1 MTYLQVTKLTKFTI
15 NGLRPHVRK
24 IVLATPLIILV
35 MLLAFQ
41 AVRFASSNPLCCADD
56 AAIADVAK
64 SVASGDGY
72 ALPIK
77 FDGASGRFLFN
88 PSISTGPTLVLPTAV
103 AIAAFGADPIIP
115 GLTKAIISIALLC
128 WILIGVTRRFKYS
141 DGISYGV
148 LLVVLLFLST
158 SGANFVQWYALIGE
172 LVAALLIILAV
183 LFTTTSESEMRSVA
197 LGGFCLSL
205 AILTKLLALL
215 VLFPILLF
223 VIYDSNVR
231 SMLSLRWRRLGYFML
246 GLCLPLLL
254 FVLWQSLSLGT
265 HGSRI
270 WLNTFLGSVHQHV
283 QVGNPNN
290 AKLDSILSRV
300 SNNLHAS
307 INSYGHSALDTIIG
321 LALFAMLVWT
331 NATSKFV
338 KRFVCCLALI
348 AIVNLGWWMLFVIG
362 AQWPRYELI
371 GVILAAATMAGTQ
384 LVRLPTLGRL
394 IGVILALCMLFPITN
409 PTQIVWGGVAGPT
422 AEGRERIL
430 ALRST
435 IEPLQHYKH
444 SVLIGGWWASL
455 VTPKYLLSDNVS
467 VVAFNKLSTVK
478 GSYQKFLILD
488 HKWDA
493 FAKLDQDPAFL
504 QFRSQCMDVI
514 SKNRY
519 FTLFACQNE

>member
-1 MTYLQVTKLTKFTI
+1 MTHSRVTKITKSI
-15 NGLRPHVRK
+15 IDGLSLHIWK
-24 IVLATPLIILV
+24 MVLAMPLIILV
-35 MLLAFQ
+35 VLLTIQ
-41 AVRFASSNPLCCADD
+41 AVRFALSNPLCCADD

-64 SVASGDGY
+64 SVADGNGY

-88 PSISTGPTLVLPTAV
+88 PSISTGPTLILPTAA
-103 AIAAFGADPIIP
+103 AIAVFGADPSIP
-115 GLTKAIISIALLC
+115 GLTKTIVSIALLC
-128 WILIGVTRRFKYS
+128 WILIGVIHRVKYPN
-141 DGISYGV
+141 GISYGM

-183 LFTTTSESEMRSVA
+183 LLTTTSESEARSVA

-215 VLFPILLF
+215 ALFPILLF
-223 VIYDSNVR
+223 VIYDSNVN
-231 SMLSLRWRRLGYFML
+231 SMLALRWRRLGYFML

-265 HGSRI
+265 HGSRV
-270 WLNTFLGSVHQHV
+270 WLSTFLDSVRQHV
-283 QVGNPNN
+283 QVGGSDN
-290 AKLDSILSRV
+290 AELDSILTRV
-300 SNNLHAS
+300 SNNIHAS
-307 INSYGHSALDTIIG
+307 IKSYGHSVLDTIIG
-321 LALFAMLVWT
+321 VALFAMFVWT

-371 GVILAAATMAGTQ
+371 GVILAAATAAGVQ
-384 LVRLPTLGRL
+384 LVRLPTLGRF
-394 IGVILALCMLFPITN
+394 IGVILALGMVVPITN
-409 PTQIVWGGVAGPT
+409 PTQLVWGGFGAPT
-422 AEGRERIL
+422 AEGRERIS
-430 ALRST
+430 ALRSV

-444 SVLIGGWWASL
+444 SVLVGGWWASL
-455 VTPKYLLSDNVS
+455 VTPKYLLPDNVS
-467 VVAFNKLSTVK
+467 VVAFNKLSTV
-478 GSYQKFLILD
+478 GDSYHKFLILD
-488 HKWDA
+488 HKWDS

-504 QFRSQCMDVI
+504 KFQSHCEDVI

-519 FTLFACQNE
+519 FTLLSCQNE

>member
-1 MTYLQVTKLTKFTI
+1 MTYLRVTKLTKPII
-15 NGLRPHVRK
+15 NRLGPHVRK
-24 IVLATPLIILV
+24 IVLTMPLIILV
-35 MLLAFQ
+35 VLLAFQ
-41 AVRFASSNPLCCADD
+41 AVRFALSNPLCCADD
-56 AAIADVAK
+56 AAIANVAK
-64 SVASGDGY
+64 SVAEGNGY

-103 AIAAFGADPIIP
+103 AIAIFGADPRIP

-128 WILIGVTRRFKYS
+128 WILIGVARRVKYS
-141 DGISYGV
+141 DGIGYGV

-183 LFTTTSESEMRSVA
+183 LLTTTSESEVRSVA

-215 VLFPILLF
+215 ALFPILLF
-223 VIYDSNVR
+223 VIYDSNVS
-231 SMLSLRWRRLGYFML
+231 SMSAIRWRRLGYFMF

-254 FVLWQSLSLGT
+254 FVLWQSLSLGA

-270 WLNTFLGSVHQHV
+270 WLSTFLDSLHQHV
-283 QVGNPNN
+283 QVGNPND
-290 AKLDSILSRV
+290 AKLDSILSRI

-307 INSYGHSALDTIIG
+307 VNSYGHSVLGTIIG
-321 LALFAMLVWT
+321 VALFAMLVWT

-348 AIVNLGWWMLFVIG
+348 AIVNLGWWTLFVIG

-371 GVILAAATMAGTQ
+371 GMILAAATVAGTQ
-384 LVRLPTLGRL
+384 LVRLSTVGRF
-394 IGVILALCMLFPITN
+394 IGVILALCMVFPITN
-409 PTQIVWGGVAGPT
+409 PTQLVWGGLGPPT
-422 AEGRERIL
+422 TEGKERIL
-430 ALRST
+430 ALRSV
-435 IEPLQHYKH
+435 IEPLRHYRH

-455 VTPKYLLSDNVS
+455 VTPKYLLPDDVS
-467 VVAFNKLSTVK
+467 IVAFNKLSTVK
-478 GSYQKFLILD
+478 GSYHKFLILD
-488 HKWDA
+488 HKWDS
-493 FAKLDQDPAFL
+493 FAKLDQDPDFL
-504 QFRSQCMDVI
+504 QFRSRCEEVI

-519 FTLFACQNE
+519 FTLFACQSE

>member
-1 MTYLQVTKLTKFTI
+1 MTYLRVNKVTKSII
-15 NGLRPHVRK
+15 NGLGPHVRK
-24 IVLATPLIILV
+24 IVLATPLVILV
-35 MLLAFQ
+35 VLLAFQ
-41 AVRFASSNPLCCADD
+41 AVRFALSNPLCCADD

-64 SVASGDGY
+64 SVAEGNGY

-88 PSISTGPTLVLPTAV
+88 PSISTGPTLILPTAA
-103 AIAAFGADPIIP
+103 AIAAFGADPSIP
-115 GLTKAIISIALLC
+115 GLTKAVISIALLC
-128 WILIGVTRRFKYS
+128 WILIGVARRVKYS
-141 DGISYGV
+141 DGIGYGV

-183 LFTTTSESEMRSVA
+183 LLSTTSEGEVRSVA

-215 VLFPILLF
+215 ALFPILLF
-223 VIYDSNVR
+223 VIYDSNVS
-231 SMLSLRWRRLGYFML
+231 SMLELRWRRLGYFML

-254 FVLWQSLSLGT
+254 FVLWQSLSLGA

-270 WLNTFLGSVHQHV
+270 WLRTFLDSVHQHV
-283 QVGNPNN
+283 QVGNPNDV
-290 AKLDSILSRV
+290 KLDSILTRV

-307 INSYGHSALDTIIG
+307 VNSYGHSVLGTING
-321 LALFAMLVWT
+321 VALFAVLVWMK
-331 NATSKFV
+331 ATSKFV

-362 AQWPRYELI
+362 TQWPRYELI
-371 GVILAAATMAGTQ
+371 GVILAAATIAGIQ
-384 LVRLPTLGRL
+384 LVRLPILGRV
-394 IGVILALCMLFPITN
+394 IVVILALGMVSPTTN
-409 PTQIVWGGVAGPT
+409 PKQLVWGGFGAPT

-430 ALRST
+430 ALRSV

-467 VVAFNKLSTVK
+467 VVAFNKLDTVAD
-478 GSYQKFLILD
+478 SYHKFLILD
-488 HKWDA
+488 YKWDA
-493 FAKLDQDPAFL
+493 FAKLDQDTAFL
-504 QFRSQCMDVI
+504 KFQSHCVNVI
-514 SKNRY
+514 SKNKY
-519 FTLFACQNE
+519 FALLSCENE